1 MKQMMVQYR
10 VKADRAE
17 ENARY
22 IRDVF
27 SQLQKE
33 APPDLRYCAFQLE
46 DGVTFVHIV
55 SNEAPNGADP
65 LRELP
70 AFRAFS
76 ADIKGRCEQPPAFT
90 NLSVVGSYRVF
101 GEAHSIRPG

>member
-1 MKQMMVQYR
+1 MKLMMVQYR

-33 APPDLRYCAFQLE
+33 TPPGLRYCAFRLE

-55 SNEAPNGADP
+55 SNEAPNGSDP

-76 ADIKGRCEQPPAFT
+76 AGIKDRCEQPPTFT
-90 NLSVVGSYRVF
+90 NLSEVGAYRMF
-101 GEAHSIRPG
+101 GEADRL